1 MYRPTQQQQRV
12 VTAPPQQAAAAAVAA
27 PRLSNAEAQR
37 LVQKLGLGGGGNTAA
52 AETPQQIIDRVRRE
66 KRTLAAAAPSAAPT
80 PKVQQSTSGSAS
92 DFIKN
97 IERRLDQARRAKR
110 ESAAAAA
117 EQAEVN
123 KLMKERLMQE
133 GNPMEQYLRQMVTQQ
148 HRVSQVMM
156 QMTFIYT
163 MKEAQGGLQ
172 LPPGF
177 LEWCV
182 TGLSCEPQCC

>member
-1 MYRPTQQQQRV
+1 MESNNSELSSEDGDQEGEGEGQEGEEGWQPGQASG
-12 VTAPPQQAAAAAVAA
+12 TAK
-27 PRLSNAEAQR
+27 S
-37 LVQKLGLGGGGNTAA
+37 K
-52 AETPQQIIDRVRRE
+52 
-66 KRTLAAAAPSAAPT
+66 
-80 PKVQQSTSGSAS
+80 
-92 DFIKN
+92 
-97 IERRLDQARRAKR
+97 KR
-110 ESAAAAA
+110 EDRPPTKKQKQAA
-117 EQAEVN
+117 EQEEVD
-123 KLMKERLMQE
+123 KLMKERLKQE

-148 HRVSQVMM
+148 HKVSQVMT